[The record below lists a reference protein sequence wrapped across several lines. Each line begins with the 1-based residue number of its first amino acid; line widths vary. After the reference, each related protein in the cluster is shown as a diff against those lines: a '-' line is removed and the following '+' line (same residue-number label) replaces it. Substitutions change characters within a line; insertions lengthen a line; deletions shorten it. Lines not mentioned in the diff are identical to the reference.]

1 MATIMPPFIPFLQE
15 MLGKIH
21 VITFLD
27 LTATVL
33 KQAEKNHPKILN
45 TLIKGMKSKY
55 HKGNSICDLLKRA
68 KTNH

>member
-1 MATIMPPFIPFLQE
+1 MATIMPPFIPFWQE

-33 KQAEKNHPKILN
+33 KQAEKNHPKVLN
-45 TLIKGMKSKY
+45 TLIKGMKSNTIKE
-55 HKGNSICDLLKRA
+55 IAFVTC
-68 KTNH
+68 